1 MEISRRHLQDTE
13 RAELRELLQTEGGL
27 VDNPTAHSRFA
38 ELVHGDQH
46 DAELEHMKDCM
57 VEMSSGAIKHA
68 HIQVHTRG
76 SQLDAAEMQR
86 QVDGLTRNQRRVLV
100 KRMKKAKKK

>member
-13 RAELRELLQTEGGL
+13 RAELRDVLLVNDSSGIGSRLAELLEKDQG
-27 VDNPTAHSRFA
+27 DYFA
-38 ELVHGDQH
+38 RIELAQAQSSPS
-46 DAELEHMKDCM
+46 AE
-57 VEMSSGAIKHA
+57 
-68 HIQVHTRG
+68 
-76 SQLDAAEMQR
+76 EMQR